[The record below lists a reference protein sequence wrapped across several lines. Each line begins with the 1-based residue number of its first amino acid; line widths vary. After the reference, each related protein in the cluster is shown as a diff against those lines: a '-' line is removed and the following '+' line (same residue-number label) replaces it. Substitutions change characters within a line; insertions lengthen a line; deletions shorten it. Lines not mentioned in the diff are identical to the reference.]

1 MNDKY
6 MYNATNIE
14 VINYVDCIM
23 ILWSC
28 YSIWGHYK
36 YIDSP
41 EYNNMGCIVKWG
53 WYNLMF
59 RLYEC
64 VYNWY
69 SMSIQSIINLL
80 MRLHS
85 NKPRNDKYIYKFN
98 KIWVNTNYWL
108 IIS

>member
-53 WYNLMF
+53 EYYLMCP
-59 RLYEC
+59 LYEC
-64 VYNWY
+64 VYNCY
-69 SMSIQSIINLL
+69 SQIIQCTIKL
-80 MRLHS
+80 MIRLHA
-85 NKPRNDKYIYKFN
+85 NKPRNDKYIYKFSSIYS
-98 KIWVNTNYWL
+98 KIKML
-108 IIS
+108 